1 MKKLNYDT
9 VIIGSGAAGLFS
21 AIKLS
26 KRQDF
31 RGKILILTKC
41 PLAESNSR
49 YAQGGIAAYI
59 KENPSDSLE
68 KHIEDTLKSGA
79 GLCDKGVVE
88 YIIQNSQKTID
99 ELVNLKAG
107 FDCDEKGNFSYTLG
121 GAHSAKRVLHS
132 GQDKTGMVM
141 MEALS
146 NEVKK
151 AQNIDVIAK
160 TIALELVVEDK
171 ICKGVFAFDKNS
183 NEYILIN
190 CPNIIIATGGCCQIY
205 KYTTNPY
212 GATGDGIALAY
223 SAGAKIKDMEFIQF
237 HPTAL
242 VLNKESKSRYLISE
256 ALRGEGAKL
265 VNSKN
270 IEFMAEYCDKKE
282 LSSRDV
288 VTRAI
293 FQEMKKENTNRVFLD
308 ASKINSDTV
317 LKRFP
322 TIAKKCKTIGIDIT
336 KDLIPVAPAAH
347 YMIGGI
353 EVDLFGQTE
362 IKGLYAVGE
371 VACTGFQG
379 ANRLA
384 SNSLLECVVCAQKL
398 TQDFKCAPKSEIK
411 DYSFVEKYNKSS
423 DKKDYQNK
431 KTHLREL
438 MWNKVGIIREKNELL
453 SAKDELE
460 WLIEEVRNEN
470 NIDIYE
476 YKNMLIVSYLITI
489 CALNREESRGA
500 HYRGDYPQVQNEI
513 FHSIIHKEKGG
524 IYERI

>member
-371 VACTGFQG
+371 VASTGLHG

-384 SNSLLECVVCAQKL
+384 SNSLLECVVCAYETAKNYTPAEIPFESTDIEQINELIYNEEGRLKL
-398 TQDFKCAPKSEIK
+398 K
-411 DYSFVEKYNKSS
+411 D
-423 DKKDYQNK
+423 
-431 KTHLREL
+431 L
-438 MWNKVGIIREKNELL
+438 MWNNVGIY
-453 SAKDELE
+453 
-460 WLIEEVRNEN
+460 RNEHSLN
-470 NIDIYE
+470 TALSEIENISDNGDFE
-476 YKNMLIVSYLITI
+476 LKNMLLTAKLITKS
-489 CALNREESRGA
+489 ALNRKESRGA
-500 HYRGDYPQVQNEI
+500 HYRTDCPGTDKNATHSEI
-513 FHSIIHKEKGG
+513 TKG
-524 IYERI
+524 ENNVK